1 MGRTI
6 TAGKATTAERVEA
19 ARQRA
24 IREGIEVRQ
33 VRATDLWVAS
43 SGSNPTAAYVIKIV
57 DGQVASCTCKAAE
70 FGSYCKH
77 RAAWE
82 LMDEGQVLP

>member
-1 MGRTI
+1 MSRTI
-6 TAGKATTAERVEA
+6 TAGKATTQERRDA
-19 ARQRA
+19 ARLRA
-24 IREGIEVRQ
+24 IDEGIEVRQ

-43 SGSNPTAAYVIKIV
+43 SGSNPAAAYVVKIV
-57 DGQVASCTCKAAE
+57 DGQVVSCTCKAAE

-82 LMDEGQVLP
+82 LMQEAQVQA